1 MKRLADLQQR
11 RGKCIADARAIL
23 DKADAEKRAVTTEE
37 DANYA
42 KAFADAEA
50 LGKEIERETKLAE
63 QERALKKPIAGDD
76 DPKPNPVAT
85 DPKVD
90 PAKKPGPRGT
100 PEYRAAFGHWMG
112 EGSAALTPDERRALS
127 AGTAGA
133 GGTLVAAE
141 QFVAELIKTLDETVA
156 IRNLATKIAL
166 TESDTLGA
174 PSLDTD
180 IEDGTWTTEVA
191 NIDEDTAMATGTRAM
206 VPNWLAKR
214 IKVSDRLLR
223 ISAIPVEQLVRDRLS
238 YKLGIAQEKGFLTGS
253 GSGQPLGVFTASA
266 SGISTARDVVCG
278 STTAFTADAL
288 QDVKYSLKGQY
299 WGRPSTRWLIHRD
312 GWKQIGKLKDTTNQ
326 YLFQPSFQL
335 GQPDMLLGVPIIMSE
350 FVPNTFT
357 TGLYVGMLG
366 DFSFYWV
373 VDSLMVQIKRLD
385 ELYAETNQVGFI
397 GRIELDGAPVR
408 EEPFVRCK
416 LA

>member
-1 MKRLADLQQR
+1 MKRIADLQKR
-11 RGKCIADARAIL
+11 RAKAIADARAIL
-23 DKADAEKRAVTTEE
+23 DKADAEKRALTTEE
-37 DANYA
+37 DGSYA
-42 KAFADAEA
+42 KAFQDAED

-63 QERALKKPIAGDD
+63 AERSITDTREEPEAP
-76 DPKPNPVAT
+76 PKPNPGAGRQ
-85 DPKVD
+85 DPTERR
-90 PAKKPGPRGT
+90 AGPRGT
-100 PEYRAAFGHWMG
+100 PEYRAAFGRWMA
-112 EGSAALTPDERRALS
+112 EGAAALAPEERRALS

-141 QFVAELIKTLDETVA
+141 QFVAELIKTLDDTIAV
-156 IRNLATKIAL
+156 RGLATKIAL
-166 TESDTLGA
+166 TDSDTLGA

-191 NIDEDTAMATGTRAM
+191 TIDEDTAMATGTRAM

-223 ISAIPVEQLVRDRLS
+223 VSAIPVEQLVRDRLA
-238 YKLGIAQEKGFLTGS
+238 YKLGVAQEKGFLTGS

-266 SGISTARDVVCG
+266 SGISTGRDVVCG
-278 STTAFTADAL
+278 STTAFLADNL
-288 QDVKYSLKGQY
+288 YDVKYALKGQY
-299 WGRPSTRWLIHRD
+299 WNRPSTRWLIHRD
-312 GWKQIGKLKDTTNQ
+312 GFKQISKLKDSQNR
-326 YLFQPSFQL
+326 YLWEPSFQS
-335 GQPDMLLGVPIIMSE
+335 GQPDMLLGVPIVVSE

-373 VDSLMVQIKRLD
+373 VDSLAMQVKRLD

-397 GRIELDGAPVR
+397 GRMELDGAPVR